1 MSVPYDTGGWRST
14 GYAIGLEEGVTDM
27 GDKGQKDKAKH
38 EQQAKKAR
46 EAERL
51 KHAKALPK
59 GQ

>member
-1 MSVPYDTGGWRST
+1 
-14 GYAIGLEEGVTDM
+14 M